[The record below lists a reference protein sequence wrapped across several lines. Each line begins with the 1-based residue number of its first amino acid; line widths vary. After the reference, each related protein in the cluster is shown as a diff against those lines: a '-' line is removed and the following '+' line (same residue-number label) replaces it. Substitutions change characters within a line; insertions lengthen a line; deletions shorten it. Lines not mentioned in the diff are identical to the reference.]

1 MSGSFA
7 YLSKTEETPV
17 IFANPRAN
25 CRMERKDITQER
37 WRRKIALYRLQPANE
52 ISKLVLLAA
61 SAAINGVDDSRQINI

>member
-37 WRRKIALYRLQPANE
+37 LRRRIALYRLRPAHE
-52 ISKLVLLAA
+52 IGELVLLAA
-61 SAAINGVDDSRQINI
+61 SAAINGVDDSRQIDV